1 MSTPSNPHQNHRSR
15 LRARFLRAGLTD
27 FDAHNVLELLLFY
40 AVPRRDTNPIAHALL
55 SRFKTVDATL
65 TAEHAALCEVTGVG
79 DGIARFLRGFHRF
92 SAFALTRREPRVTYT
107 GADALGRHYCSILQ
121 GKEEAVAVTLF
132 DNDHGMIREYYPAV
146 RDIHSPHFSITDILA
161 DALLSSAPLCA
172 LAHVHADGLALPVG
186 EDLDITR
193 LLRSTLEAGGVHL
206 LEHFIVSG
214 DRYTTLLYRY
224 SGQGP
229 IHEDAVQAT
238 VDPDERRA
246 LTEFLALAGL
256 SADADALLAAYGSLY
271 RLVTAPIGRHRREGL
286 DDRLTAL
293 LALVAEADT
302 YRAAERPVPPSADIS
317 ALGRYLTDYFRALS
331 AERVLLLLF
340 DRSGRHIATEAVGNG
355 SVSEAGVSA
364 RLLTE
369 NALFSGAAQAV
380 LAHNHPCGACD
391 PSDADTDITAHISRA
406 LSSIGVELLRHY
418 IVAGEHFFAMQ

>member
-40 AVPRRDTNPIAHALL
+40 AIPRRDTNPIAHALL

-65 TAEHAALCEVTGVG
+65 SAEHAALCEVAGVG

-92 SAFALTRREPRVTYT
+92 SSFALTRREPRVTYT
-107 GADALGRHYCSILQ
+107 GADTLGRHYCSILQ
-121 GKEEAVAVTLF
+121 DKEEAVAVTFF

-146 RDIHSPHFSITDILA
+146 RDIHSPHFSITEILA
-161 DALLSSAPLCA
+161 DALLSGAPLCA
-172 LAHVHADGLALPVG
+172 IAHVHADGLALPLG

-331 AERVLLLLF
+331 AERVLLLLV
-340 DRSGRHIATEAVGNG
+340 RVWIYV
-355 SVSEAGVSA
+355 
-364 RLLTE
+364 
-369 NALFSGAAQAV
+369 
-380 LAHNHPCGACD
+380 
-391 PSDADTDITAHISRA
+391 
-406 LSSIGVELLRHY
+406 LLRDERY
-418 IVAGEHFFAMQ
+418 PFLE

>member
-391 PSDADTDITAHISRA
+391 PSDEDTDITAHISRA